1 MLKIL
6 NTLDRRWIFLAMGLA
21 IAVPILVI
29 GLTGKTFP
37 ETPTKQAQDAFDT
50 IENLPDGSMVLIT
63 FDFDPASR
71 RRADADGHIH
81 GPALR

>member
-37 ETPTKQAQDAFDT
+37 ETPTKQRRT
-50 IENLPDGSMVLIT
+50 PST
-63 FDFDPASR
+63 PSR
-71 RRADADGHIH
+71 TSRTGRWC
-81 GPALR
+81 